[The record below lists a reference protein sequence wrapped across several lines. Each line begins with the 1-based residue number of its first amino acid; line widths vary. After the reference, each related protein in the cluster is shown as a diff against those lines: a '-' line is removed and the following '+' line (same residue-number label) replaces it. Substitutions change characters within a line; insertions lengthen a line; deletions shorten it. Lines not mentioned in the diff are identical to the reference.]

1 MSKTTALSFLFSNIS
16 KKNMEMHYEDV
27 EKKEGVQLRSH
38 LSVVSLDL

>member
-1 MSKTTALSFLFSNIS
+1 MSETIALSFLFSNIS

-27 EKKEGVQLRSH
+27 EKKEEVQLRSH